1 MSLAMEF
8 RLLLRSP
15 LLIAATVAAT
25 LVTTLALLAGIAQVR
40 HLDATMRDA
49 LAFDAQALAD
59 ARSKAASMPL
69 DAGMFGYGMRF
80 AVPHPA
86 APGAWFNLGDT
97 LAQSPVQRLRLL
109 GLQGQVHDGTGGNPA
124 ARAAGAFDAAF
135 VVAVL
140 LPLLAVAVFAPLA
153 AEEREAR
160 RDALLAALVARPR
173 TFWARRIAARG
184 TLVLMPVLGPIAIAL
199 IAMGAP
205 PSFGIGVL
213 GGTTLYALGW
223 IGICA
228 SLALRLGGSSDAV
241 AARLFTLW
249 ALAALVLPAFGGLV
263 LDRIAPPVPGS
274 AIALAHRDSVNGAW
288 DRPKSE
294 TFEAFFAHHPEWRG
308 TPPVT
313 GRFHWKWYFAF
324 HLVADR
330 RVEPLL
336 AEAAAAKR
344 DRQRSRDAL
353 GWVLPTVALQNLFDG
368 LSDQGI
374 EGDAAR
380 QRAARDFHDRLRIA
394 FYPFVF
400 EERLIGAS
408 DLAALPA
415 PAPSVREL
423 RHRPAAWGALGIF
436 ALLGLGALWR
446 PARRVG

>member
-1 MSLAMEF
+1 MNLRMEF
-8 RLLLRSP
+8 QLLLRSP
-15 LLIAATVAAT
+15 LLVVATLAAA

-40 HLDATMRDA
+40 HFDATMREA
-49 LAFDAQALAD
+49 IAFDARALAD
-59 ARSKAASMPL
+59 AQSTAASTPL
-69 DAGMFGYGMRF
+69 DAGMFGYEMRF

-97 LAQSPVQRLRLL
+97 LALPPVQRLRLL

-160 RDALLAALVARPR
+160 RDALLAALVATPR
-173 TFWARRIAARG
+173 SFWARRVAARG
-184 TLVLMPVLGPIAIAL
+184 ALMLLPVLGPIVVAL
-199 IAMGAP
+199 VAMGAS
-205 PSFGIGVL
+205 PSLVLGVL
-213 GGTTLYALGW
+213 GATTLYALGW
-223 IGICA
+223 IGVCA
-228 SLALRLGGSSDAV
+228 SLALRLRGSSDAV

-249 ALAALVLPAFGGLV
+249 ALAALVLPALGGLA
-263 LDRIAPPVPGS
+263 LDRLAPPVPGS
-274 AIALAHRDSVNGAW
+274 AIALVHRDAVNSAW
-288 DRPKSE
+288 DRPKSD

-308 TPPVT
+308 TSPVT
-313 GRFHWKWYFAF
+313 GRFHWKWYYAF

-330 RVEPLL
+330 HVEPLL
-336 AEAAAAKR
+336 AEASAAKR

-353 GWVLPTVALQNLFDG
+353 GWLLPTVALQNLLDG

-374 EGDAAR
+374 EGDEAR
-380 QRAARDFHDRLRIA
+380 QRAARDFHDRLRVA

-400 EERLIGAS
+400 EERLMGAS
-408 DLAALPA
+408 DLATLPT
-415 PAPSVREL
+415 PSPSVRGL
-423 RHRPAAWGALGIF
+423 RHRPAAWGALGVF

-446 PARRVG
+446 SARRIG

>member
-1 MSLAMEF
+1 MSMEL

-15 LLIAATVAAT
+15 LLIAAALAAA
-25 LVTTLALLAGIAQVR
+25 LVTTLALLAGIAQTHHVESAM
-40 HLDATMRDA
+40 HDAV
-49 LAFDAQALAD
+49 AFDARALDD
-59 ARSKAASMPL
+59 ARAKAEATPL
-69 DAGMFGYGMRF
+69 DAGMFGYGTMF
-80 AVPHPA
+80 SVPHPPA
-86 APGAWFNLGDT
+86 SGAWFNLGDT
-97 LAQSPVQRLRLL
+97 LSQPAVQRLRLL

-160 RDALLAALVARPR
+160 RDALLAALVVSPR
-173 TFWARRIAARG
+173 AFWLRRVAARG
-184 TLVLMPVLGPIAIAL
+184 VFVLLPVLAPILIAL
-199 IAMGAP
+199 LAMEA
-205 PSFGIGVL
+205 SAAFSLGVL

-223 IGICA
+223 IGFCA
-228 SLALRLGGSSDAV
+228 TLALRLHGGSDAV
-241 AARLFTLW
+241 AARLFTMW
-249 ALAALVLPAFGGLV
+249 ALAALVLPAFGGLA
-263 LDRIAPPVPGS
+263 LDRWAPAVPGS
-274 AIALAHRDSVNGAW
+274 AIALAHRDAVNRAW
-288 DRPKSE
+288 DRPKEE

-308 TPPVT
+308 TPPVS
-313 GRFHWKWYFAF
+313 GRFHWKWYYAF

-344 DRQRSRDAL
+344 DRQRARDAL
-353 GWVLPTVALQNLFDG
+353 GWLLPTVALQNLLDG

-380 QRAARDFHDRLRIA
+380 QRAARRFHDELRVA

-400 EERLIGAS
+400 KERLIGAA
-408 DLAALPA
+408 DIAALPT

-423 RHRPAAWGALGIF
+423 RHRPAAWGALALF

-446 PARRVG
+446 SARRIG